1 MKNGYKYKFKS
12 YFSHHK
18 RESSGS
24 SPLFRTIK
32 IKIKNKGE
40 KLCQDISITRIARA
54 K

>member
-18 RESSGS
+18 RESGGS
-24 SPLFRTIK
+24 SPLSRTIK
-32 IKIKNKGE
+32 FKNKGE